1 MGLNH
6 MASIDSQIIKDF
18 CHNLGDEVK
27 RVYPHIDLYFVVY
40 EAGMRSDEITKI
52 LPALKEHPAFEQA
65 ASLIRFKSAAL
76 EHSSFLGIAEG
87 YEKKH
92 FGLKNTPKHL
102 AFFTINLAD
111 HDTEEDLIFTI
122 YKLISQLFDSLIH
135 ISDTENTQPEK
146 KASAL
151 TNALV
156 NTRLNLRADIFNV
169 LHFVQD
175 GEKDAV
181 RQRGQIRA
189 LQVLNPVVGQR
200 PDEFAF
206 PIAID
211 VTKYA
216 IEKCLSPQYESAPAR
231 KNQIL
236 ESYNIAEKIIK
247 SFDNDSLKIW
257 AQFVGPCQTLAWN
270 GYSPS
275 QILGAATLLSP
286 NPYIKA
292 TGHLLAEITH
302 IFPCTESQLP
312 QGYNPFLDDEINQI
326 RHRRGVEETFEMTMI
341 HSLEADSH
349 VPFLHVAN
357 NQNEALL
364 KGHISGWC
372 ANALQAAAR
381 AYMGARSLGVPPQQA
396 ARLEFQTYRRDDGW
410 KPLLQLAHHVIE
422 LCRNGTEAKTL
433 SAIAQWCGM
442 NPDLRFISTSL
453 SMTISDPHY
462 SAKMKAAVEMPH
474 VAPLA
479 PATELIRSLSSRNQA
494 PAYVP
499 IPAMAFNIDGSENLA
514 VNTHIE
520 TAQTEI
526 TMED

>member
-1 MGLNH
+1 